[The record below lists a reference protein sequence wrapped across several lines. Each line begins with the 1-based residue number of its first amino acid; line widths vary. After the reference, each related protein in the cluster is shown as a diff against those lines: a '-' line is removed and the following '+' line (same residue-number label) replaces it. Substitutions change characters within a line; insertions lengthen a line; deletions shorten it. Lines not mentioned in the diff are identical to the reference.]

1 MGQIQIRTIVH
12 VRPSKPSKSDRSFG
26 PLSRVRRSHPGQD
39 VLRPVSDAV
48 RRQHQPAGYVIAG
61 RVEQVNLGGGANTDF
76 PQSIRKIRYIYL
88 YEGDLFQPE
97 ILTEIL
103 RDLSNEQPLNT
114 LDIQIGRKVI
124 RFFKSIDLAG
134 SPSNNP
140 LISSTPQRQSE
151 PQQCE
156 YATS

>member
-1 MGQIQIRTIVH
+1 M
-12 VRPSKPSKSDRSFG
+12 
-26 PLSRVRRSHPGQD
+26 
-39 VLRPVSDAV
+39 
-48 RRQHQPAGYVIAG
+48 
-61 RVEQVNLGGGANTDF
+61 
-76 PQSIRKIRYIYL
+76 QSILKIRYIYL
-88 YEGDLFQPE
+88 YEGGLFQPE

-156 YATS
+156 YAVLLLD